1 MKTLVGQLTQQMN
14 LVGRLG
20 KPSGGGSDGTT
31 LTASYTENYAYQI
44 TEIITTNY
52 QTVDFEEET

>member
-20 KPSGGGSDGTT
+20 KPGGRSDGGIQTAENT
-31 LTASYTENYAYQI
+31 LKVLSRELLI
-44 TEIITTNY
+44 TEAEY
-52 QTVDFEEET
+52 EEVSNV